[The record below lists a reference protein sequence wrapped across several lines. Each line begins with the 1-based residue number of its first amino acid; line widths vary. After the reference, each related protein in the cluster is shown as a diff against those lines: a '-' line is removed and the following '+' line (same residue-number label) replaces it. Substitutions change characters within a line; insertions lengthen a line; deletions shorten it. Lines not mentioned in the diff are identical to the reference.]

1 MARLGYPASGGPSS
15 QQIAD
20 MIGASAHPPLVTT
33 ATMMRVV
40 IGASEMRGL
49 PPLVQFI
56 LRSQADP
63 FQTVNAGTLQPGT
76 HTYTATVNC
85 AGGCTLLGLVWNRP
99 ETFGA
104 MTGTLTVQSVEWY
117 QHARWVPV
125 NASLTQ
131 PGAWRA
137 GPEYSDSADTLR
149 ATPHGL
155 RDDYRGTSGNGGITY
170 AFAPQPMP
178 VVATHTA
185 VTSGSLTPDPP
196 EMVDEISTAA
206 TFTVRQWAP
215 VLPVVLDDG
224 LIANLTFVRAVLPG
238 FDAEANWMIW
248 LGPHAPPDAIARLR
262 AAGLTLQHESTT
274 GSRIIQLGRQAPAL
288 SLFLLLA
295 CAIIGSVVA
304 VGGTAI
310 AITASARRRSHE
322 TAALRVVGV
331 PHRALYRGAVIEQVM
346 LLGAAVILG
355 LPAGA
360 LAARLALPV
369 IPQFADTTPIVL
381 HYQLPTTPL
390 ITFAAAFVVLVVLTG
405 LVAAA
410 AVLHA
415 AVPARLREAEE

>member
-1 MARLGYPASGGPSS
+1 
-15 QQIAD
+15 
-20 MIGASAHPPLVTT
+20 
-33 ATMMRVV
+33 
-40 IGASEMRGL
+40 
-49 PPLVQFI
+49 
-56 LRSQADP
+56 
-63 FQTVNAGTLQPGT
+63 
-76 HTYTATVNC
+76 
-85 AGGCTLLGLVWNRP
+85 
-99 ETFGA
+99 
-104 MTGTLTVQSVEWY
+104 VQSVGWY

-137 GPEYSDSADTLR
+137 GPEFSDSTDTLR

-155 RDDYRGTSGNGGITY
+155 RDDYQSSSGYGGISY
-170 AFAPQPMP
+170 AFAPQPLP
-178 VVATHTA
+178 VVATSDS
-185 VTSGSLTPDPP
+185 VTSGALTPDPP
-196 EMVDEISTAA
+196 EMVDYLNTVA
-206 TFTVRQWAP
+206 TFSVRQWAR
-215 VLPVVLDDG
+215 VLPVVLDSG

-262 AAGLTLQHESTT
+262 AAGLTLQHENTAQ
-274 GSRIIQLGRQAPAL
+274 SRIIQLGRQAPAL

-310 AITASARRRSHE
+310 AITASTRRRSHE

-331 PHRALYRGAVIEQVM
+331 PRRALYRGAVIEQVM
-346 LLGAAVILG
+346 LLGAAVTLG

-381 HYQLPTTPL
+381 HYPLPTVSL
-390 ITFAAAFVVLVVLTG
+390 ITFAAAFVVLVVFTG

-415 AVPARLREAEE
+415 AVPTRLREAEE